1 MTLLITLWLQC
12 TILLIQKKTNLTLR
26 EKAMA
31 KWYNGSVN
39 PNSLCL
45 SKQLVKY
52 LNFACIETKVILLLQ
67 FVMDKFLNHGLKF
80 RNILLESN
88 DETQVAMDNQIQEP
102 DEEIF
107 RYLAG
112 YVLYSLKIFIKNSDP
127 YLKKQ
132 RQELL
137 AFGVKKSTWSV
148 VTAYCFW
155 SMHGTGGESWGTNL
169 CTR

>member
-1 MTLLITLWLQC
+1 
-12 TILLIQKKTNLTLR
+12 
-26 EKAMA
+26 MA

-137 AFGVKKSTWSV
+137 AFGV
-148 VTAYCFW
+148 
-155 SMHGTGGESWGTNL
+155 
-169 CTR
+169 